1 MPKILPKLA
10 FLFAEN
16 TEFAADASKKTFYFD
31 EQEVQ
36 FVKFVAKTSNDGWVA
51 VSEFDVD
58 NEKVKEMTDSEST
71 GKSYIEDPV
80 IAFFDL

>member
-1 MPKILPKLA
+1 MGKSCR
-10 FLFAEN
+10 N

-58 NEKVKEMTDSEST
+58 NER
-71 GKSYIEDPV
+71 
-80 IAFFDL
+80 